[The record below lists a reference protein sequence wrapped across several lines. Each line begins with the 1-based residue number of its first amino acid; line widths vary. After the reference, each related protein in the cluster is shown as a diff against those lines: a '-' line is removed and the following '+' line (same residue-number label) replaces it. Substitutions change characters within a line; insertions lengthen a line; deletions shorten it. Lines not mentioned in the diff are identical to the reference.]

1 MWCSS
6 MRDGPNTKHSS
17 PRAGLSATSNS
28 PPHIRTASMPTIP
41 SAASLYT
48 MKRALLPD
56 IVVRAWTSPSAS
68 GQKSRCARAR
78 RACALPWRVV
88 TLLAAGDRAEKHLRS
103 TSGFCEYSCFQLFEN
118 HLLASLP
125 DAELR
130 RWLPHLERVEMPL
143 GQVLYESGGTLSHV
157 YFPTTAIVSLLYVME
172 NGASAEIAVV
182 GNEGIVGIS
191 LFMGGDSTSSRA
203 VVQSAGLG
211 LRLKAQTMKDDFN
224 RAGPVLHLLL
234 RYTQA
239 LITQMAQTAVCNRH
253 HSLDQQ
259 LCRWLLL
266 SLDRLQGNELV
277 MTQELIANMLG
288 VRREGVTQGALKLQQ
303 AGLISYARGHIS
315 VLDRDGLQKRSCECY
330 AVVKKEYDRLLPEK
344 SAASQYNGAA
354 SRHLVKS

>member
-1 MWCSS
+1 VNSL
-6 MRDGPNTKHSS
+6 S
-17 PRAGLSATSNS
+17 PD
-28 PPHIRTASMPTIP
+28 PT
-41 SAASLYT
+41 
-48 MKRALLPD
+48 
-56 IVVRAWTSPSAS
+56 
-68 GQKSRCARAR
+68 
-78 RACALPWRVV
+78 
-88 TLLAAGDRAEKHLRS
+88 
-103 TSGFCEYSCFQLFEN
+103 EN
-118 HLLASLP
+118 HLLTALP
-125 DAELR
+125 DAEWQ
-130 RWLPHLERVEMPL
+130 RWLPQLEPVEMPL

-203 VVQSAGLG
+203 VVQSAGRG
-211 LRLKAQTMKDDFN
+211 LRLKAQILKEDFN

-288 VRREGVTQGALKLQQ
+288 VRREGVTEGALKLQQ
-303 AGLISYARGHIS
+303 AGLIRYARGHIS
-315 VLDRDGLQKRSCECY
+315 VLDRDGLEKRSCECY
-330 AVVKKEYDRLLPEK
+330 AVVKKEYDRLLPQKPAE
-344 SAASQYNGAA
+344 
-354 SRHLVKS
+354 